1 MISENYNNEENW
13 KCNIIDKEARP
24 VKVIFDN
31 ASIEDNKDDTF
42 TIAIKNTMSPINIEV
57 PDKKYILQ
65 HTKHGYRCIS
75 HHPHYI
81 MTDWVK
87 TKKQA
92 LLDGDN
98 AINRYYDKIERD
110 NKNDEH

>member
-1 MISENYNNEENW
+1 MINENYSDDKYW
-13 KCNIIDKEARP
+13 KCNI
-24 VKVIFDN
+24 V
-31 ASIEDNKDDTF
+31 
-42 TIAIKNTMSPINIEV
+42 NTMSAINTEI
-57 PDKKYILQ
+57 PDKEYILQ
-65 HTKHGYRCIS
+65 HTKYGYRCIS

-98 AINRYYDKIERD
+98 AISKYYDKFVFWGDNPNFGIKPDDLFHLNKD
-110 NKNDEH
+110 NKK